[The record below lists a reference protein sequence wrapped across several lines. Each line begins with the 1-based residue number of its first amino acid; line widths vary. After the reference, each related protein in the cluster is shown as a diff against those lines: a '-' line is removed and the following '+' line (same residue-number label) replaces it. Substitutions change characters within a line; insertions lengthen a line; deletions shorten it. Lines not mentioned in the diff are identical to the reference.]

1 MTGRFD
7 GKVAIVTGGAL
18 GIGGATA
25 RRFAAE
31 GARVLIAD
39 FNPAAA
45 AENVRRITGTGGVA
59 AASNVDV
66 AKSADL
72 ERMVDEAVGRWGRL
86 DILVQN
92 AFSVTAGDT
101 RIKGSAEKVPE
112 EDWDWGMAVLA
123 KALYLGA
130 KHAVPHMRKAG
141 GGSIV
146 NIASIHS
153 YFAESGMLA
162 YEAGKAAAVAITRQ
176 LAVEYGP
183 DNIRVNAVGPGHIV
197 SEGFVE
203 MWKKNPEGL
212 KFFAEQYPV
221 RRTGTPDDVA
231 GPILFLCSDDAAFI
245 TGHTLMVDGGLTV
258 QLQEQFGLR
267 QARYALNNPGIN
279 LPD

>member
-1 MTGRFD
+1 MTGRFE

-31 GARVLIAD
+31 GAKVLIAD
-39 FNPAAA
+39 FNPQA
-45 AENVRRITGTGGVA
+45 AEQNVRSITDADGIAVA
-59 AASNVDV
+59 SSVDV
-66 AKSADL
+66 SKSADL
-72 ERMVDEAVGRWGRL
+72 ERMVQEATDRWGRL

-101 RIKGSAEKVPE
+101 RIKGSAEKVSE
-112 EDWDWGMAVLA
+112 QDWDWGMAVLA

-130 KHAVPHMRKAG
+130 KFAVPHMRKSG
-141 GGSIV
+141 GGSIINV
-146 NIASIHS
+146 ASIHS
-153 YFAESGMLA
+153 YFAEAGMLA
-162 YEAGKAAAVAITRQ
+162 YEAGKAAAVAITKQ

-203 MWKKNPEGL
+203 MWKQNPDGL
-212 KFFAEQYPV
+212 KFFEAQYPV

-231 GPILFLCSDDAAFI
+231 GPILFLCSDDASFI

-267 QARYALNNPGIN
+267 QACYALDNPGIN

>member
-1 MTGRFD
+1 
-7 GKVAIVTGGAL
+7 
-18 GIGGATA
+18 
-25 RRFAAE
+25 
-31 GARVLIAD
+31 
-39 FNPAAA
+39 
-45 AENVRRITGTGGVA
+45 
-59 AASNVDV
+59 
-66 AKSADL
+66 
-72 ERMVDEAVGRWGRL
+72 MVKEAVDRWGRL
-86 DILVQN
+86 DILIQN

-101 RIKGSAEKVPE
+101 RIKGSAEKVSE

-130 KHAVPHMRKAG
+130 KYAVPHMRKAG
-141 GGSIV
+141 GGSII
-146 NIASIHS
+146 NIGSIHS

-162 YEAGKAAAVAITRQ
+162 YEAGKAAAVAITKQ

-183 DNIRVNAVGPGHIV
+183 DNIRVNAIGPGHIV

-203 MWKKNPEGL
+203 MWKKNPDGL

-231 GPILFLCSDDAAFI
+231 GPILFLCSDDASFI

-267 QARYALNNPGIN
+267 QARYALDNPKIN